1 MEQVSDVG
9 RRTRP
14 LPKAGGPTALNEKA
28 PAVLECKAPA
38 VLKYESSAIAEVF
51 IGRGLKKNKRKST
64 QQHEQRHCS
73 TSESS

>member
-14 LPKAGGPTALNEKA
+14 LPKAGGPTVLNEKA

-51 IGRGLKKNKRKST
+51 IGRG
-64 QQHEQRHCS
+64 
-73 TSESS
+73 